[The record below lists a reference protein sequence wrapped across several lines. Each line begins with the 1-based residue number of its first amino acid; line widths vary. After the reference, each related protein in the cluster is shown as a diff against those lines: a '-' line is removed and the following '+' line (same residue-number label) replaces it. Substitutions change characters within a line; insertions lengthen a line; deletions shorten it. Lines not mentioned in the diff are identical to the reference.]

1 MPRLHA
7 RRTHV
12 AHCTLKTKHAMDAYC
27 VITSYKLLRDVV
39 ATLTYRKFLQIQVF
53 GDCDMLLPASEL
65 ITVAQLPEITG
76 FLPEE
81 GRNIANCLR
90 LSSESTVPS
99 LKRKQSMRAQEQKKE
114 LMPDAE
120 KEKYDK
126 AEEDRLEAHQFGLK
140 YIVASGQTGCLW
152 IDHFMYLLCEHW
164 YKSNAGIGEARKSA
178 FAQFAD
184 GGRMDLGDFAS
195 LMKSVCPLGEYEV
208 AHLFMQLVDSEGK
221 VDVDEWLQVL
231 SLYEAG
237 LAGTVASLLPGI
249 SCLDFV
255 HVVPNTPRSIH
266 TTSGRLYLL
275 SLTRTFTLP
284 L

>member
-1 MPRLHA
+1 
-7 RRTHV
+7 
-12 AHCTLKTKHAMDAYC
+12 
-27 VITSYKLLRDVV
+27 
-39 ATLTYRKFLQIQVF
+39 
-53 GDCDMLLPASEL
+53 MLLPASEL
-65 ITVAQLPEITG
+65 ITVAQLPEIAG
-76 FLPEE
+76 LLPE

-99 LKRKQSMRAQEQKKE
+99 LKRKQSMRAQEKKKE
-114 LMPDAE
+114 LMPDDE
-120 KEKYDK
+120 QDKYDK

-140 YIVASGQTGCLW
+140 YIVASGETGCLW
-152 IDHFMYLLCEHW
+152 IDHFLYLLCEHW
-164 YKSNAGIGEARKSA
+164 YKSNSGVGEARKSA

-195 LMKSVCPLGEYEV
+195 LMKVVCPLGEYEV

-249 SCLDFV
+249 ACLNFV

-266 TTSGRLYLL
+266 TISMWAYMFVVDYQIPYIATITDEPTTYLDHRLEAGEK
-275 SLTRTFTLP
+275 S
-284 L
+284 